1 MVSYWSCYIT
11 VESETEKPYTEERM
25 VQEYSHTSMI
35 DFCRSLY
42 ADISGS
48 MDEWVSFV
56 DYLEEDL
63 EEKRGRL
70 AEKLERLK
78 ELISE
83 QEKIFWPKLL
93 AELKRQLTTGQK
105 YGRVCQCSKP
115 SVRASGGGLFV
126 KEVIVLSARQKGT
139 LCVFLAAVL
148 YSIGGLCIKLIPWS
162 GMAINGARTAIAL
175 VVIGFYLKLTHHKP
189 QMNLWVLVGA
199 LAVCGTNIL
208 FPSPTS

>member
-1 MVSYWSCYIT
+1 MLTKPQYGWSDFSLNGTSVYGLSYLTDVAFEWVGQTIHGLETLHPFCVKGSLEPDRMLCMVSYWSCYIT

-83 QEKIFWPKLL
+83 QEKYFGPNYWL
-93 AELKRQLTTGQK
+93 
-105 YGRVCQCSKP
+105 
-115 SVRASGGGLFV
+115 
-126 KEVIVLSARQKGT
+126 
-139 LCVFLAAVL
+139 
-148 YSIGGLCIKLIPWS
+148 
-162 GMAINGARTAIAL
+162 N
-175 VVIGFYLKLTHHKP
+175 
-189 QMNLWVLVGA
+189 
-199 LAVCGTNIL
+199 
-208 FPSPTS
+208 